1 MTTRYL
7 APLAVLALLS
17 GCGLAETTTT
27 AAAIAETEAQQAKAA
42 LETQAKIEQR
52 LQEAQQMAADQRKA
66 AEASTE

>member
-27 AAAIAETEAQQAKAA
+27 AAAIA
-42 LETQAKIEQR
+42 QR